1 MIPRIVFALISII
14 LLSTTCPVFAETKT
28 FEKDLDETVSNDQSR
43 EQVEAFTLQK
53 AKRLAIEEAGTYI
66 QSLTVVQN
74 YQLTKDEVSALS
86 SGVVQAKII
95 GVPEVQ
101 LVNGVIHVKVKA
113 RIQVD
118 TSILDKQ
125 IAEIMKEKGT

>member
-1 MIPRIVFALISII
+1 MLIRTVFIVISIA
-14 LLSTTCPVFAETKT
+14 LLFTARPVFAEIKI
-28 FEKDLDETVSNDQSR
+28 FEKELEEIVSNDQSR

-53 AKRLAIEEAGTYI
+53 AKRLAIEEAGTFI

-74 YQLTKDEVSALS
+74 YQLTKDEVTALS

-101 LVNGVIHVKVKA
+101 LVNYGYSRKSKSP
-113 RIQVD
+113 D
-118 TSILDKQ
+118 T
-125 IAEIMKEKGT
+125 G